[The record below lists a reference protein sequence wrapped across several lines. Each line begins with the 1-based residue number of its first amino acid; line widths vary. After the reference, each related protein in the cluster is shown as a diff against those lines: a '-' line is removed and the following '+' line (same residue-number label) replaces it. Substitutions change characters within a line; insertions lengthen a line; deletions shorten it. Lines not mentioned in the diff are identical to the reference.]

1 MANKKM
7 LCENARFVR
16 IFLVARFSAF
26 YIFVSFAVSDFAISS
41 LTQEEATKAASR
53 VS

>member
-1 MANKKM
+1 MRA
-7 LCENARFVR
+7 LFASF
-16 IFLVARFSAF
+16 FVARFSAF

-41 LTQEEATKAASR
+41 RTQELATKAALR